1 MSRKEDGNGRSRRI
15 LRNVER
21 IEKEMEFIVGNI
33 AL

>member
-1 MSRKEDGNGRSRRI
+1 MSRREDGNGRSRRV
-15 LRNVER
+15 LRNGER